1 MTEQHV
7 TENQKQPDTQK
18 ISRYARAY
26 GTAMALTL
34 ELLFAL
40 YAGFAGLGIY
50 QFMVMLGFLPAS

>member
-7 TENQKQPDTQK
+7 TENQKQPDGQQL
-18 ISRYARAY
+18 SRYAKAY
-26 GTAMALTL
+26 GTAMALIL

-50 QFMVMLGFLPAS
+50 QFMAMVGLVPAS

>member
-1 MTEQHV
+1 MIEQNV
-7 TENQKQPDTQK
+7 TENQKQPDGQQL
-18 ISRYARAY
+18 SRYAKAY
-26 GTAMALTL
+26 GTAMALIL